1 MHATASG
8 VRPDELKVSDYVRR
22 RLLDVS
28 PAFQQD
34 ADYTFYLY
42 ETWFRK
48 NLSAAT
54 HVFVGKHDA
63 PDRRTAEKRAYA
75 VSG

>member
-1 MHATASG
+1 M
-8 VRPDELKVSDYVRR
+8 
-22 RLLDVS
+22 DVN

-63 PDRRTAEKRAYA
+63 PDRRTAEKHAYTLRRAR
-75 VSG
+75 